1 MAAFRDSE
9 EVHSSGIKLYPR
21 WEVQRSP
28 LTCLA
33 GLRLRDARTGSA
45 GSSSTLA
52 GYGRSRRRSD
62 AVGVAPGCHLRAS
75 TPRRWQCTGQGL
87 CIVHTAR
94 TPAPHDYAQPSSN
107 GLRPSCSALA
117 PRGRLGQRSTGA
129 PRLCVPVR
137 PAREGVRAVRAR
149 WMLGYPPGPNRLIG
163 PEHPGRTERTRACP
177 ALS

>member
-45 GSSSTLA
+45 GSSSALA
-52 GYGRSRRRSD
+52 GCGRSRHRSD

-87 CIVHTAR
+87 CILHEPPHLMRLR
-94 TPAPHDYAQPSSN
+94 TTLFQWPPS
-107 GLRPSCSALA
+107 LA

-149 WMLGYPPGPNRLIG
+149 WMLGHPPGPNRLIG

>member
-45 GSSSTLA
+45 GSSSTLT

-62 AVGVAPGCHLRAS
+62 AVGVVPGCHLRAS

-87 CIVHTAR
+87 CILHE
-94 TPAPHDYAQPSSN
+94 PPHLMTTHNPLPVAS
-107 GLRPSCSALA
+107 A
-117 PRGRLGQRSTGA
+117 PRAVPSHREGDWGSGRR
-129 PRLCVPVR
+129 VR
-137 PAREGVRAVRAR
+137 PASVSQFAQRGRGCVRCGR
-149 WMLGYPPGPNRLIG
+149 GGCYGT
-163 PEHPGRTERTRACP
+163 HPGRIV
-177 ALS
+177 

>member
-9 EVHSSGIKLYPR
+9 EVHSSGIQLYPR

-45 GSSSTLA
+45 GSSSALA
-52 GYGRSRRRSD
+52 GCGRSRRRSD
-62 AVGVAPGCHLRAS
+62 AVGVVPGCHLRAS

-87 CIVHTAR
+87 CILHE
-94 TPAPHDYAQPSSN
+94 PPHLMTTHNPLPMAS
-107 GLRPSCSALA
+107 A
-117 PRGRLGQRSTGA
+117 PRAVPSRREGDWGSGR
-129 PRLCVPVR
+129 CVPVR

>member
-9 EVHSSGIKLYPR
+9 EAHSSGIKLYPR

-45 GSSSTLA
+45 GSSSALA

-87 CIVHTAR
+87 CILHE
-94 TPAPHDYAQPSSN
+94 PPHLMTTHNPLPMAS
-107 GLRPSCSALA
+107 A
-117 PRGRLGQRSTGA
+117 PRAVPSRREGDWGSGR
-129 PRLCVPVR
+129 CVPVR

>member
-9 EVHSSGIKLYPR
+9 EVHSSGIQLYPR

-45 GSSSTLA
+45 GSSSALA
-52 GYGRSRRRSD
+52 GCGRSRRRSD

-87 CIVHTAR
+87 CILHE
-94 TPAPHDYAQPSSN
+94 PPHLMTTHNPLPMAS
-107 GLRPSCSALA
+107 A
-117 PRGRLGQRSTGA
+117 PRAVPSRREGDWGSGR
-129 PRLCVPVR
+129 CVPVR